1 MTTVSIQ
8 RPEPGE
14 YAEWYSGYVTE
25 VPETDIVAALETQ
38 IREFRA
44 VFDAIPASRADH
56 RYAPGKWS
64 IRELAG
70 HLNDGERVF
79 AYRALCFSRGDAT
92 PLPGFD
98 ENEYVAAAPFGH
110 MPLPDLVA
118 QFEHQRRSNVL
129 LFRGLGPEGWLRSG
143 VANEN
148 SMSVRAV
155 AYVLV
160 GHVRHHLGVLQARY
174 L

>member
-1 MTTVSIQ
+1 MTAVSH

-14 YAEWYSGYVTE
+14 YGEWYSGYVAS
-25 VPETDIVAALETQ
+25 VPETDILAALASQ
-38 IREFRA
+38 IAEVRA
-44 VFDAIPASRADH
+44 AFGAVPANRADF
-56 RYAPGKWS
+56 RYAAGKWS
-64 IRELAG
+64 VRELAG

-79 AYRALCFSRGDAT
+79 AYRALRFSRGDET

-98 ENEYVAAAPFGH
+98 ENDYVAAAPFGH
-110 MPLPDLVA
+110 IPLPDLVA
-118 QFEHQRRSNVL
+118 QFEHQRRANVL
-129 LFRGLGPEGWLRSG
+129 MFQGLANDDWARSG
-143 VANEN
+143 VASGS
-148 SMSVRAV
+148 SMTVRAL